1 MNIIIGILFFYL
13 AIKAYGNFATVFPFI
28 LVTYTFLGSFV
39 VGSISPYSFLS
50 VIVVLIFFT
59 RYNRFLAYYRT
70 FPFTSTVF
78 LFALSMICTN
88 FFVSAKYRH
97 TPSLVFN
104 ICQSVGYTY
113 ILWYLLQNNAQKT
126 IHALV
131 KTALVFGC
139 LVSIYALFETITRSN
154 PLLNSLVSSG
164 CYIES
169 PLITEIRFGL
179 KRAQAIF
186 SMHTTLG
193 GVMLFNYA
201 LLLIAYKT
209 AYLKKTR
216 INIIVICL
224 CAMCIFLTG
233 ARSCIIGAVMCTG
246 MLFSKLKVSK
256 IFFIFLLFP
265 FVFVFAGDYL
275 SQILDSIF
283 NTEKVNGSNS
293 DMRLIQFMISWDYM
307 MRSPIIG
314 NGLGFLY
321 NDVVLNHVEKE
332 LFGAESLWF
341 GVIADQGILGL
352 VSYLLL
358 FISPILYSL
367 RKDNKFIILFVI
379 GILVMHSLS
388 TIPGV
393 NPAMVLVFTLI
404 FNYMQDTAKS
414 GKIRKT

>member
-1 MNIIIGILFFYL
+1 M
-13 AIKAYGNFATVFPFI
+13 
-28 LVTYTFLGSFV
+28 
-39 VGSISPYSFLS
+39 
-50 VIVVLIFFT
+50 
-59 RYNRFLAYYRT
+59 
-70 FPFTSTVF
+70 F

-97 TPSLVFN
+97 TPTLVFN
-104 ICQSVGYTY
+104 ICQSVGYIY
-113 ILWYLLQNNAQKT
+113 IIWYLLQNNAQKA
-126 IHALV
+126 IRALV

-139 LVSIYALFETITRSN
+139 LVSLYALFETITRSN
-154 PLLNSLVSSG
+154 PLLKSLVLSG

-201 LLLIAYKT
+201 LLLVAYKT
-209 AYLKKTR
+209 AYIKKTR
-216 INIIVICL
+216 LNIIVICL
-224 CAMCIFLTG
+224 CAMCVFLTG
-233 ARSCIIGAVMCTG
+233 ARSCIIGLLMCTG
-246 MLFSKLKVSK
+246 MSFSKLKVSH
-256 IFFIFLLFP
+256 ILLLCFIIP
-265 FVFVFAGDYL
+265 FVFIFAGDYL
-275 SQILDSIF
+275 SQIFDSIF
-283 NTEKVNGSNS
+283 NTEKVNGSSS

-332 LFGAESLWF
+332 LFGAESMWF

-358 FISPILYSL
+358 FISPILYSW
-367 RKDNKFIILFVI
+367 RKDNKLIILFVI

-393 NPAMVLVFTLI
+393 NPSMVLVFTLI
-404 FNYMQDTAKS
+404 FNYMQDSAKS
-414 GKIRKT
+414 RKIRNI

>member
-13 AIKAYGNFATVFPFI
+13 AIKAYGNFVTVFPFV
-28 LVTYTFLGSFV
+28 LVTYTLLGSFV
-39 VGSISPYSFLS
+39 VGSISPYNFLS
-50 VIVVLIFFT
+50 VIVAFIFFT
-59 RYNRFLAYYRT
+59 RYNRFFVYYRT
-70 FPFTSTVF
+70 FPFKSTMF

-97 TPSLVFN
+97 TPTLVFN
-104 ICQSVGYTY
+104 ICQSVGYIY
-113 ILWYLLQNNAQKT
+113 IIWYLLQNNAQKA

-139 LVSIYALFETITRSN
+139 LVSLYALFETITRSN
-154 PLLNSLVSSG
+154 PLLKSLVLSG

-169 PLITEIRFGL
+169 PFVTEIRFGL

-201 LLLIAYKT
+201 LLLVAYKT
-209 AYLKKTR
+209 AYIKKTR
-216 INIIVICL
+216 LNIIVICL
-224 CAMCIFLTG
+224 CAMCVFLTG
-233 ARSCIIGAVMCTG
+233 ARSCIIGLLMCTG
-246 MLFSKLKVSK
+246 MSFSKLKISH
-256 IFFIFLLFP
+256 ILLLCFIIP
-265 FVFVFAGDYL
+265 FVFIFAGDYL
-275 SQILDSIF
+275 SQIFDSIF
-283 NTEKVNGSNS
+283 NTEKVNGSSS

-332 LFGAESLWF
+332 LFGAESMWF

-352 VSYLLL
+352 VSYLFL
-358 FISPILYSL
+358 FISPILYSW
-367 RKDNKFIILFVI
+367 RKDNKLIILFVI

-393 NPAMVLVFTLI
+393 NPSMVLVFTLI

-414 GKIRKT
+414 GKIRKI

>member
-13 AIKAYGNFATVFPFI
+13 AIKAYGNFVTVFPFV
-28 LVTYTFLGSFV
+28 LVTYTLLGSFV
-39 VGSISPYSFLS
+39 VGSISPYNFLS
-50 VIVVLIFFT
+50 VIVAFIFFT
-59 RYNRFLAYYRT
+59 RYNRFFVYYRT
-70 FPFTSTVF
+70 FPFKSTMF

-97 TPSLVFN
+97 TPTLVFN
-104 ICQSVGYTY
+104 ICQSVGYIY
-113 ILWYLLQNNAQKT
+113 IIWYLLQNNAQKA

-131 KTALVFGC
+131 KTALFFGC
-139 LVSIYALFETITRSN
+139 LVSLYALFETITRSN
-154 PLLNSLVSSG
+154 PLLKSLVLSG

-169 PLITEIRFGL
+169 PFVTEIRFGL

-201 LLLIAYKT
+201 LLLVAYKT
-209 AYLKKTR
+209 AYIKKTR
-216 INIIVICL
+216 LNIIVICL
-224 CAMCIFLTG
+224 CAMCVFLTG
-233 ARSCIIGAVMCTG
+233 ARSCIIGLLMCTG
-246 MLFSKLKVSK
+246 MSFSKLKVSH
-256 IFFIFLLFP
+256 ILLLCFIIP
-265 FVFVFAGDYL
+265 FVFIFAGDYL
-275 SQILDSIF
+275 SQIFDSIF
-283 NTEKVNGSNS
+283 NTEKVNGSSS

-332 LFGAESLWF
+332 LFGAESMWF

-352 VSYLLL
+352 VSYLFL
-358 FISPILYSL
+358 FISPILYSW
-367 RKDNKFIILFVI
+367 RKDNKLIILFVI

-393 NPAMVLVFTLI
+393 NPSMVLVFTLI

-414 GKIRKT
+414 GKIRKI

>member
-13 AIKAYGNFATVFPFI
+13 AIKAYGNFVTVFPFV
-28 LVTYTFLGSFV
+28 LVTYTLLGSFV
-39 VGSISPYSFLS
+39 VGSISPYNFLS
-50 VIVVLIFFT
+50 VIVAFIFFT
-59 RYNRFLAYYRT
+59 RYNRFFVYYRT
-70 FPFTSTVF
+70 FPFKSTMF

-97 TPSLVFN
+97 TPTLVFN
-104 ICQSVGYTY
+104 ICQSVGYIY
-113 ILWYLLQNNAQKT
+113 IIWYLLQNNAQKA
-126 IHALV
+126 IRALV

-139 LVSIYALFETITRSN
+139 LVSLYALFETITRSN
-154 PLLNSLVSSG
+154 PLLKSLVLSG

-201 LLLIAYKT
+201 LLLVAYKT
-209 AYLKKTR
+209 AYIKKTR
-216 INIIVICL
+216 LNIIVICL
-224 CAMCIFLTG
+224 CAMCVFLTG
-233 ARSCIIGAVMCTG
+233 ARSCIIGLLMCTG
-246 MLFSKLKVSK
+246 MSFSKLKVSH
-256 IFFIFLLFP
+256 ILLLCFIIP
-265 FVFVFAGDYL
+265 FVFIFAGDYL
-275 SQILDSIF
+275 SQIFDSIF
-283 NTEKVNGSNS
+283 NTEKVNGSSS

-332 LFGAESLWF
+332 LFGAESMWF

-358 FISPILYSL
+358 FISPILYSW
-367 RKDNKFIILFVI
+367 RKDNKLIILFVI

-393 NPAMVLVFTLI
+393 NPSMVLVFTLI
-404 FNYMQDTAKS
+404 FNYMQDSAKS
-414 GKIRKT
+414 RKIRNI

>member
-39 VGSISPYSFLS
+39 VGTISPYSFLS
-50 VIVVLIFFT
+50 VIVAFIFFT
-59 RYNRFLAYYRT
+59 RYNRFFAYYRT
-70 FPFTSTVF
+70 FPFKSTVF

-88 FFVSAKYRH
+88 FFVSARYRH
-97 TPSLVFN
+97 TPTLVFN

-154 PLLNSLVSSG
+154 PLLNSLVLSG

-169 PLITEIRFGL
+169 PLITDIRFGL

-246 MLFSKLKVSK
+246 MLFSKLKVSQ
-256 IFFIFLLFP
+256 IFFIFLIFP

-293 DMRLIQFMISWDYM
+293 EMRLIQFMISWDYM
-307 MRSPIIG
+307 MHSPIIG

-358 FISPILYSL
+358 FISPILYSW

-388 TIPGV
+388 TIPSV

>member
-13 AIKAYGNFATVFPFI
+13 AIKAYGNFVPVFLFV
-28 LVTYTFLGSFV
+28 LVTYTLLGSFV
-39 VGSISPYSFLS
+39 VGSISPYNFLS
-50 VIVVLIFFT
+50 VIVAFIFFT
-59 RYNRFLAYYRT
+59 RYNRFFVYYRT
-70 FPFTSTVF
+70 FPFKSTMF

-97 TPSLVFN
+97 TPTLVFN
-104 ICQSVGYTY
+104 ICQSVGYIY
-113 ILWYLLQNNAQKT
+113 IIWYLLQNNAQKA

-139 LVSIYALFETITRSN
+139 LVSLYALFETITRSN
-154 PLLNSLVSSG
+154 PLLKSLVLSG

-169 PLITEIRFGL
+169 PFVTEIRFGL

-201 LLLIAYKT
+201 LLLVAYKT
-209 AYLKKTR
+209 AYIKKTR
-216 INIIVICL
+216 LNIIVICL
-224 CAMCIFLTG
+224 CAMCVFLTG
-233 ARSCIIGAVMCTG
+233 ARSCIIGLLMCTG
-246 MLFSKLKVSK
+246 MSFSKLKVSH
-256 IFFIFLLFP
+256 ILLLCFIIP
-265 FVFVFAGDYL
+265 FVFIFAGDYL
-275 SQILDSIF
+275 SQIFDSIF
-283 NTEKVNGSNS
+283 NTEKVNGSSS

-332 LFGAESLWF
+332 LFGAESMWF

-352 VSYLLL
+352 VSYLFL
-358 FISPILYSL
+358 FISPILYSW
-367 RKDNKFIILFVI
+367 RKDNKLIILFVI

-393 NPAMVLVFTLI
+393 NPSMVLVFTLI

-414 GKIRKT
+414 GKIRKI

>member
-13 AIKAYGNFATVFPFI
+13 AIKAYGNFVTVFPFI
-28 LVTYTFLGSFV
+28 LVTYTLLGSFV

-50 VIVVLIFFT
+50 MIVATIFFT
-59 RYNRFLAYYRT
+59 RYNRFFVYYRT
-70 FPFTSTVF
+70 FPFKSTMF

-97 TPSLVFN
+97 TPTLVFN
-104 ICQSVGYTY
+104 ICQSVGYIY
-113 ILWYLLQNNAQKT
+113 IIWYLLQNNAQKA
-126 IHALV
+126 IRALV

-139 LVSIYALFETITRSN
+139 LVSLYALFETITRSN
-154 PLLNSLVSSG
+154 PLLKSLVLSG

-169 PLITEIRFGL
+169 PFVTEIRFGL

-201 LLLIAYKT
+201 LLLVAYKT
-209 AYLKKTR
+209 AYIKKTR
-216 INIIVICL
+216 LNIIVICL
-224 CAMCIFLTG
+224 CAMCVFLTG
-233 ARSCIIGAVMCTG
+233 ARSCIIGLLMCTG
-246 MLFSKLKVSK
+246 MSFSKLKVSH
-256 IFFIFLLFP
+256 ILLLCFIIP
-265 FVFVFAGDYL
+265 FVFIFAGDYL
-275 SQILDSIF
+275 SQIFDSIF
-283 NTEKVNGSNS
+283 NTEKVNGSSS

-332 LFGAESLWF
+332 LFGAESMWF

-352 VSYLLL
+352 VSYLFL
-358 FISPILYSL
+358 FISPILYSW
-367 RKDNKFIILFVI
+367 RKDNKLIILFVI

-393 NPAMVLVFTLI
+393 NPSMVLVFTLI

-414 GKIRKT
+414 GKIRKI

>member
-50 VIVVLIFFT
+50 VIVAFIFFT
-59 RYNRFLAYYRT
+59 RYNRFFAYYRT
-70 FPFTSTVF
+70 FPFKSTVF

-88 FFVSAKYRH
+88 FFVSARYRH
-97 TPSLVFN
+97 TPTLVFN

-154 PLLNSLVSSG
+154 PLLNSLVLSG

-169 PLITEIRFGL
+169 PLITDIRFGL

-209 AYLKKTR
+209 AYLKKR
-216 INIIVICL
+216 
-224 CAMCIFLTG
+224 
-233 ARSCIIGAVMCTG
+233 
-246 MLFSKLKVSK
+246 
-256 IFFIFLLFP
+256 
-265 FVFVFAGDYL
+265 
-275 SQILDSIF
+275 
-283 NTEKVNGSNS
+283 E
-293 DMRLIQFMISWDYM
+293 
-307 MRSPIIG
+307 
-314 NGLGFLY
+314 
-321 NDVVLNHVEKE
+321 
-332 LFGAESLWF
+332 
-341 GVIADQGILGL
+341 
-352 VSYLLL
+352 
-358 FISPILYSL
+358 
-367 RKDNKFIILFVI
+367 
-379 GILVMHSLS
+379 
-388 TIPGV
+388 
-393 NPAMVLVFTLI
+393 
-404 FNYMQDTAKS
+404 
-414 GKIRKT
+414 

>member
-39 VGSISPYSFLS
+39 VGTINPYSFLS
-50 VIVVLIFFT
+50 VIVAFIFFT
-59 RYNRFLAYYRT
+59 RYNRFFLYYRT
-70 FPFTSTVF
+70 FPFKSTVF

-88 FFVSAKYRH
+88 FLVSARYRH
-97 TPSLVFN
+97 TPTLVFN

-154 PLLNSLVSSG
+154 PLLNSLVLSG

-246 MLFSKLKVSK
+246 MLFSKLKVSQ
-256 IFFIFLLFP
+256 IFFIFLIFP
-265 FVFVFAGDYL
+265 FIFVFAGDYL

-358 FISPILYSL
+358 FISPILYSW

-388 TIPGV
+388 SIPGV
-393 NPAMVLVFTLI
+393 NPAMVLAFTLI

-414 GKIRKT
+414 GKNRKI